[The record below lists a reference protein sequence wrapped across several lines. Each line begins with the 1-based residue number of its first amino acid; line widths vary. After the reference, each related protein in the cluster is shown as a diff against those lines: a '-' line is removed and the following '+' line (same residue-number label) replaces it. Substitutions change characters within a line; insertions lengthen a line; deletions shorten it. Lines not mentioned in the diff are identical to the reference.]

1 MTKGCS
7 LTVVLKMTTKTS
19 LAFECILSL
28 ILVLSLC
35 AFGQPTEVWS
45 RNYGGQSSDP
55 GGAVKV
61 TYDGGYVL
69 TGTTYSYGLGR
80 GDLWLVKTD
89 SNGTEQWNKTF
100 GGRNFDIGR
109 SVQQTSDGG
118 YIIAGST
125 QSFGVRNSDAW
136 LIKTDK
142 NGTEQWNRT
151 FGGRGTDEAT
161 SVQQTD
167 DGGYIFTGF
176 TSSYGIGGDVWLI
189 RTNSS
194 GHELWNKTFGKDGSD
209 HGWSVIQA
217 ADGGFVI
224 AGDLDNYVP
233 SNDNA
238 DLSSNTGSNTDAW
251 LIKTY
256 KNGTEQWNTV
266 IKSSMDDSAK
276 SVQQTRDGGFVLT
289 GYTKANLY
297 QDNAVSEVLLSKV
310 AGNGTEEW
318 RKIFEGKS
326 SSGTNEGQAVL
337 QTIDGGYIVAGDT
350 TTYGDSNGDALV
362 IKTDPKGNAQWIRP
376 FGGQGSQ
383 SADSV
388 QEAKSGGYVIAG
400 NTNRPGGYDIDI
412 WLMKLK

>member
-1 MTKGCS
+1 MT
-7 LTVVLKMTTKTS
+7 MKTS

-35 AFGQPTEVWS
+35 ALGQPEEVWS

-55 GGAVKV
+55 GGAVKT

-118 YIIAGST
+118 FI
-125 QSFGVRNSDAW
+125 
-136 LIKTDK
+136 
-142 NGTEQWNRT
+142 
-151 FGGRGTDEAT
+151 
-161 SVQQTD
+161 
-167 DGGYIFTGF
+167 
-176 TSSYGIGGDVWLI
+176 
-189 RTNSS
+189 
-194 GHELWNKTFGKDGSD
+194 
-209 HGWSVIQA
+209 
-217 ADGGFVI
+217 
-224 AGDLDNYVP
+224 
-233 SNDNA
+233 
-238 DLSSNTGSNTDAW
+238 
-251 LIKTY
+251 
-256 KNGTEQWNTV
+256 
-266 IKSSMDDSAK
+266 
-276 SVQQTRDGGFVLT
+276 LT

-297 QDNAVSEVLLSKV
+297 QDNPISKVLLSKV

-318 RKIFEGKS
+318 RKEFDGKS

-337 QTIDGGYIVAGDT
+337 QTVDGGYIVAGDT
-350 TTYGDSNGDALV
+350 TAYGDSNGDALV

-376 FGGQGSQ
+376 FEGQGSQ
-383 SADSV
+383 SADSIQV
-388 QEAKSGGYVIAG
+388 VKSGGYVIAG
-400 NTNRPGGYDIDI
+400 NTNRPGGFDIDI

>member
-1 MTKGCS
+1 
-7 LTVVLKMTTKTS
+7 
-19 LAFECILSL
+19 
-28 ILVLSLC
+28 
-35 AFGQPTEVWS
+35 
-45 RNYGGQSSDP
+45 
-55 GGAVKV
+55 
-61 TYDGGYVL
+61 
-69 TGTTYSYGLGR
+69 
-80 GDLWLVKTD
+80 
-89 SNGTEQWNKTF
+89 
-100 GGRNFDIGR
+100 
-109 SVQQTSDGG
+109 
-118 YIIAGST
+118 
-125 QSFGVRNSDAW
+125 
-136 LIKTDK
+136 
-142 NGTEQWNRT
+142 
-151 FGGRGTDEAT
+151 
-161 SVQQTD
+161 
-167 DGGYIFTGF
+167 
-176 TSSYGIGGDVWLI
+176 
-189 RTNSS
+189 
-194 GHELWNKTFGKDGSD
+194 GSD

-224 AGDLDNYVP
+224 AGDLDSYVP

-238 DLSSNTGSNTDAW
+238 DLSSNTGSDTDAW

-297 QDNAVSEVLLSKV
+297 QDNPVSKVLLSKI

-318 RKIFEGKS
+318 RKEFDGKS

-350 TTYGDSNGDALV
+350 TAYGDTNGDALV

-388 QEAKSGGYVIAG
+388 QEIKSGGYVIAG

>member
-1 MTKGCS
+1 
-7 LTVVLKMTTKTS
+7 MTTKTS

-35 AFGQPTEVWS
+35 AFGQPAEVWS
-45 RNYGGQSSDP
+45 KNYGGQSSDP
-55 GGAVKV
+55 GGAVKA

-89 SNGTEQWNKTF
+89 SNGTQQWDKTF

-109 SVQQTSDGG
+109 SVQQARDGG

-136 LIKTDK
+136 LVKTDK

-176 TSSYGIGGDVWLI
+176 TSSYGIGGDVWLV

-194 GHELWNKTFGKDGSD
+194 GHELWNRTFGKDGSD
-209 HGWSVIQA
+209 HGWSVIQG
-217 ADGGFVI
+217 ADGGFVV
-224 AGDLDNYVP
+224 AGDIDNYVP
-233 SNDNA
+233 NNDNA

-266 IKSSMDDSAK
+266 IKSSTDDSAK

-297 QDNAVSEVLLSKV
+297 QDNPISKVLLSKV
-310 AGNGTEEW
+310 AVNGTEEW
-318 RKIFEGKS
+318 RKEFDGKS
-326 SSGTNEGQAVL
+326 GSGANEGQAVL
-337 QTIDGGYIVAGDT
+337 QTTDGGYIIAGHTTAYGDT
-350 TTYGDSNGDALV
+350 NGDALV
-362 IKTDPKGNAQWIRP
+362 IKTDPKGNTQWIRT

-383 SADSV
+383 SADSIQV
-388 QEAKSGGYVIAG
+388 VESGGYVIAG
-400 NTNRPGGYDIDI
+400 NTNRPGGFDIDI